1 LTTAD
6 LWLVGEPEPDP
17 NALRRAMAAHPSALG
32 SAVERR
38 TARRLAEIRAGLR
51 PAVRAEANR
60 PDWAP
65 DDVADLWPVE
75 LDDDL
80 WHDTLGP

>member
-1 LTTAD
+1 VTTAD

-17 NALRRAMAAHPSALG
+17 EAVRRAKAAHPSALG
-32 SAVERR
+32 AMVER
-38 TARRLAEIRAGLR
+38 ARAHRLAEIRAGLR
-51 PAVRAEANR
+51 PPARAEANR

-75 LDDDL
+75 LDGDP
-80 WHDTLGP
+80 WRSTLGP